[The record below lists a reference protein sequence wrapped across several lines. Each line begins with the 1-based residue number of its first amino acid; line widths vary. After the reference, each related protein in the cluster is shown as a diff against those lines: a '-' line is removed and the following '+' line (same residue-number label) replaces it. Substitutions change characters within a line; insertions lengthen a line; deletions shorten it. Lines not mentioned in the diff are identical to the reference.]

1 MLWICVLLSNC
12 EASSLFLVFL
22 RDTHSFHFGVQRFAK
37 LLCMLTRKIQ
47 MVIILEA
54 VYFSPTCIIICKSK
68 FTLTFKKKKKKKGT
82 FKVSVNQF
90 QVVVHA
96 AGNATFALCV
106 QLNL

>member
-1 MLWICVLLSNC
+1 MQVK
-12 EASSLFLVFL
+12 V
-22 RDTHSFHFGVQRFAK
+22 HFDFQ
-37 LLCMLTRKIQ
+37 
-47 MVIILEA
+47 
-54 VYFSPTCIIICKSK
+54 
-68 FTLTFKKKKKKKGT
+68 KKKKKKGT

>member
-47 MVIILEA
+47 M

>member
-1 MLWICVLLSNC
+1 
-12 EASSLFLVFL
+12 
-22 RDTHSFHFGVQRFAK
+22 
-37 LLCMLTRKIQ
+37 MLTRKIQ

-68 FTLTFKKKKKKKGT
+68 FTLTFKKKKKKGT

>member
-1 MLWICVLLSNC
+1 M
-12 EASSLFLVFL
+12 
-22 RDTHSFHFGVQRFAK
+22 HSFHFGVQRFAK

-54 VYFSPTCIIICKSK
+54 VYFFPNLHNHLQVKVH
-68 FTLTFKKKKKKKGT
+68 FDLQKKKRKKGT

-96 AGNATFALCV
+96 AGNATFALCG

>member
-1 MLWICVLLSNC
+1 
-12 EASSLFLVFL
+12 
-22 RDTHSFHFGVQRFAK
+22 
-37 LLCMLTRKIQ
+37 MLTRKIQ

-68 FTLTFKKKKKKKGT
+68 FTLTFKKKKKKKKKGT

>member
-1 MLWICVLLSNC
+1 MHAYKKNSNGDHIGGC
-12 EASSLFLVFL
+12 LFFPNLHNHLQVKV
-22 RDTHSFHFGVQRFAK
+22 HFDFQ
-37 LLCMLTRKIQ
+37 
-47 MVIILEA
+47 
-54 VYFSPTCIIICKSK
+54 
-68 FTLTFKKKKKKKGT
+68 KKKKKKGT